1 LEVPVANR
9 LVRSFAPN
17 GINYYEMSLEAVA
30 VKAAAGDTHA
40 QNHAVGALDW
50 LVNRNVKKY
59 GFGLQ
64 GEEHDDLLQAGRLAV
79 MTAFRK
85 FDVVK
90 GFKFTTYASW
100 WIRRDVQR
108 LANSLRLRRPKSLN
122 APVGEDTDTTLQDQ
136 LADPRSEEGYE
147 AVDSAE
153 DKSASRLALKLLT
166 PKEAKVMELRFGI
179 EQVPAPDDDVMARIR
194 AIEAKA
200 RRRVKAA

>member
-1 LEVPVANR
+1 MANR
-9 LVRSFAPN
+9 LVRSFAAD

-30 VKAAAGDTHA
+30 VRAAAGNTHA
-40 QNHAVGALDW
+40 QNHVVGACDW

-122 APVGEDTDTTLQDQ
+122 APIGEDTDTTLQDQ

-153 DKSASRLALKLLT
+153 DKSASKKALKLLT

-200 RRRVKAA
+200 RRGVKAA